1 MKQGSNMSQEQIN
14 SLYSAPESELS
25 TAETSATQ
33 VQLFTS
39 SITKI
44 IVLSVFTLG
53 LYNLY
58 WHFKQWQFQ
67 KRYAGHDCI
76 PVLRAIFQLFFTHAL
91 FATVAENARI
101 QQIKFSWNNNALATI
116 YILLLVLSNFSDKL
130 LPDPVMGFL
139 LSVLITFALLAIVC
153 VVQKTINQIN
163 GDPQGSQNA
172 QFTPWNWL
180 AIVLGA
186 AFWALILFGAAFA
199 V

>member
-1 MKQGSNMSQEQIN
+1 MSQEQIN

-25 TAETSATQ
+25 TAEASATQ

-101 QQIKFSWNNNALATI
+101 QQIKFSWNSNVLATI
-116 YILLLVLSNFSDKL
+116 YIVLLVLSNFSDRL
-130 LPDPVMGFL
+130 LPDPVMDFL
-139 LSVLITFALLAIVC
+139 LSVLITFVLLAIVC

-172 QFTPWNWL
+172 EFTPWNWL

-186 AFWALILFGAAFA
+186 AFWALILFGAALT